1 MKEKYYKVHK
11 TFAARAGLTAQLRKE
26 VDNDYLMLSEKDVRM
41 ISLSVEER
49 LEYLQTQEPEPETE
63 TETDETETAPEE
75 STEESGEE
83 TETTEENNDTEA
95 GEEENNNED
104 NGEEEQE

>member
-49 LEYLQTQEPEPETE
+49 IEYLQTQEPEAEADANETE
-63 TETDETETAPEE
+63 TSPEE
-75 STEESGEE
+75 SPEESGEE

-104 NGEEEQE
+104 NEEEQE

>member
-11 TFAARAGLTAQLRKE
+11 KFAARAGLTAQLRKE

-49 LEYLQTQEPEPETE
+49 IEYLQAQEPEPEINETE
-63 TETDETETAPEE
+63 TETA
-75 STEESGEE
+75 TEESGEE

-95 GEEENNNED
+95 GEEENNNEY

>member
-11 TFAARAGLTAQLRKE
+11 RFAARAGLTALLRKE

-49 LEYLQTQEPEPETE
+49 LEYLQTQEPEPETNE
-63 TETDETETAPEE
+63 TENETPTEE
-75 STEESGEE
+75 STEES
-83 TETTEENNDTEA
+83 TEENNDTES
-95 GEEENNNED
+95 GEEENNNEE
-104 NGEEEQE
+104 NEEE

>member
-63 TETDETETAPEE
+63 TDETETAPEE